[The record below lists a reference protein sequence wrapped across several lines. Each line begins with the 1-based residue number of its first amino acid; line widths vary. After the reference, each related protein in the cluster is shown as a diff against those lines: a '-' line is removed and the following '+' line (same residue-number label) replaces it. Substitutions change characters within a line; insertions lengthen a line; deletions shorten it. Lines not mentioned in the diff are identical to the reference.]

1 MLCRAQSPRQI
12 VPDLDTHEDADEYEE
27 GEEEGNDD
35 SGDAN
40 VFGQGEYPGW
50 CR

>member
-1 MLCRAQSPRQI
+1 

-27 GEEEGNDD
+27 GEEEGDDD
-35 SGDAN
+35 SDDMN
-40 VFGQGEYPGW
+40 IFGQGEYPGR